1 MVFRM
6 YETTNA
12 TKRGVSIPPPRLHW
26 GWVVALG
33 FVTAFL
39 FYGVW
44 LIVQSSWSRRA
55 RGKSVAFPM
64 SIVLCAAQLGF
75 LFAGPSQSR
84 PIIWIFGFVISDKA
98 SALVAVF
105 WLIAIILRIA
115 NLFILRSELMNEP
128 ISIHLSAPMTFFF
141 GPIYFQY
148 HLRDYQ
154 GAPLKELQGL
164 GLSQPSQDTLRR

>member
-1 MVFRM
+1 
-6 YETTNA
+6 
-12 TKRGVSIPPPRLHW
+12 
-26 GWVVALG
+26 
-33 FVTAFL
+33 
-39 FYGVW
+39 
-44 LIVQSSWSRRA
+44 
-55 RGKSVAFPM
+55 
-64 SIVLCAAQLGF
+64 
-75 LFAGPSQSR
+75 
-84 PIIWIFGFVISDKA
+84 
-98 SALVAVF
+98 
-105 WLIAIILRIA
+105 LIAIILRIA